1 MSNLFN
7 KAQGTALELALNYVL
22 KDPARNLPRLVDA
35 VEKLDVTGEHA
46 HQLDVVRPMAADP
59 ENNWNQFVVRL
70 CEEIDHDVLKTTV
83 RNFFLNA
90 SVLGLRKQ
98 AESREKYGCNVP
110 WAILMDP
117 TSACNLHCTGCWA
130 AEYGNKLNMSYE
142 ELDSIINQA
151 NELGTYF
158 FLYSGGEP
166 LVRKKDIIRLCEAH
180 PDCQFTAFTNG
191 TLIDEEWAAF
201 FGAHRPRRIN
211 ITLYGASDETYGR
224 LCRNPQG
231 FTQVTKAIRLLKE
244 AGILVKLNCSVTPY
258 NAEDL
263 EQIFAFAEKEE
274 LVVQATSYMFPP
286 LRRDASKVGW
296 NDRFSA
302 EESAI
307 QEAWI
312 NVYQNGRETFLKHM
326 ESEEMASLSGDIEED
341 CMPVDEEAPGN
352 GDSEKKEGERIR
364 CRAGKC
370 SFWVTWDGRF
380 LPCGMLPG
388 ENALNVFEAG
398 FDAAWEQAKAEAA
411 AIRLPVRCSTC
422 SLKDKCRACAA
433 MVYTESGNYHDVPV
447 YRCQMAHAYAG
458 ACRQVEEEL
467 RREALR

>member
-1 MSNLFN
+1 MITEYLHT
-7 KAQGTALELALNYVL
+7 KAARLGIPLNGTFEVTPLCNMNCRMCYVRMDREQQECVAPLRTAEEWLELGRTA
-22 KDPARNLPRLVDA
+22 KER
-35 VEKLDVTGEHA
+35 G
-46 HQLDVVRPMAADP
+46 M
-59 ENNWNQFVVRL
+59 
-70 CEEIDHDVLKTTV
+70 
-83 RNFFLNA
+83 
-90 SVLGLRKQ
+90 
-98 AESREKYGCNVP
+98 
-110 WAILMDP
+110 
-117 TSACNLHCTGCWA
+117 
-130 AEYGNKLNMSYE
+130 
-142 ELDSIINQA
+142 
-151 NELGTYF
+151 TY
-158 FLYSGGEP
+158 LLLTGGEP
-166 LVRKKDIIRLCEAH
+166 FLR
-180 PDCQFTAFTNG
+180 PDFRQIMQGLHRMGFVLSINSNG
-191 TLIDEEWAAF
+191 TMIDEKTVEWLKET
-201 FGAHRPRRIN
+201 PPIRIN

-312 NVYQNGRETFLKHM
+312 SVYQNGREAYLKHM

-341 CMPVDEEAPGN
+341 CMPVDEEFPGN

>member
-1 MSNLFN
+1 MITEYLHTRAARLGIPLN
-7 KAQGTALELALNYVL
+7 GTFEVTPLCNMNCRMCYVRMDREQQEAIAPLRTAEEWLELGRTA
-22 KDPARNLPRLVDA
+22 KER
-35 VEKLDVTGEHA
+35 G
-46 HQLDVVRPMAADP
+46 M
-59 ENNWNQFVVRL
+59 
-70 CEEIDHDVLKTTV
+70 
-83 RNFFLNA
+83 
-90 SVLGLRKQ
+90 
-98 AESREKYGCNVP
+98 
-110 WAILMDP
+110 
-117 TSACNLHCTGCWA
+117 
-130 AEYGNKLNMSYE
+130 
-142 ELDSIINQA
+142 
-151 NELGTYF
+151 TY
-158 FLYSGGEP
+158 LLLTGGEP
-166 LVRKKDIIRLCEAH
+166 FLR
-180 PDCQFTAFTNG
+180 PDFRQIMQGLHRMGFVLSINSNG
-191 TLIDEEWAAF
+191 TMIDEKTVEWLKET
-201 FGAHRPRRIN
+201 PPIRIN

-224 LCRNPQG
+224 LCRNPRG
-231 FTQVTKAIRLLKE
+231 FTQVTKAIHLLKE

-302 EESAI
+302 EESAR

-312 NVYQNGRETFLKHM
+312 NVYQNGREAYLKHM

-341 CMPVDEEAPGN
+341 CMPVEEGN
-352 GDSEKKEGERIR
+352 GDGDSYGKEGERIR

>member
-1 MSNLFN
+1 MITEYLHT
-7 KAQGTALELALNYVL
+7 KAARLGIPLNGTFEVTPLCNMNCRMCYVRMDREQEEAIAPLRTAEQSLELGRTA
-22 KDPARNLPRLVDA
+22 KER
-35 VEKLDVTGEHA
+35 G
-46 HQLDVVRPMAADP
+46 M
-59 ENNWNQFVVRL
+59 
-70 CEEIDHDVLKTTV
+70 
-83 RNFFLNA
+83 
-90 SVLGLRKQ
+90 
-98 AESREKYGCNVP
+98 
-110 WAILMDP
+110 
-117 TSACNLHCTGCWA
+117 
-130 AEYGNKLNMSYE
+130 
-142 ELDSIINQA
+142 
-151 NELGTYF
+151 TY
-158 FLYSGGEP
+158 LLLTGGEP
-166 LVRKKDIIRLCEAH
+166 FLR
-180 PDCQFTAFTNG
+180 PDFRQIMQGLHRMGFVLSINSNG
-191 TLIDEEWAAF
+191 TMIDEKTVEWLKET
-201 FGAHRPRRIN
+201 PPIRIN

-312 NVYQNGRETFLKHM
+312 NVYQNGREAYLKHM
-326 ESEEMASLSGDIEED
+326 ESEEMVSLSGDIEED
-341 CMPVDEEAPGN
+341 CMPVDEETPGN

>member
-1 MSNLFN
+1 MLRRPVEPMITEYLHT
-7 KAQGTALELALNYVL
+7 KAARLGIPLNGTFEVTPLCNMNCRMCYVRMDREQQEAIAPLRTAEEWLELGRTA
-22 KDPARNLPRLVDA
+22 KER
-35 VEKLDVTGEHA
+35 G
-46 HQLDVVRPMAADP
+46 M
-59 ENNWNQFVVRL
+59 
-70 CEEIDHDVLKTTV
+70 
-83 RNFFLNA
+83 
-90 SVLGLRKQ
+90 
-98 AESREKYGCNVP
+98 
-110 WAILMDP
+110 
-117 TSACNLHCTGCWA
+117 
-130 AEYGNKLNMSYE
+130 
-142 ELDSIINQA
+142 
-151 NELGTYF
+151 TY
-158 FLYSGGEP
+158 LLLTGGEP
-166 LVRKKDIIRLCEAH
+166 FLR
-180 PDCQFTAFTNG
+180 PDFQQIMQGLHRMGFVLSINSNG
-191 TLIDEEWAAF
+191 TMIDEKTVEWLKET
-201 FGAHRPRRIN
+201 PPIRIN

-224 LCRNPQG
+224 LCQNPRG
-231 FTQVTKAIRLLKE
+231 FTQVTKAIHLLKE

-258 NAEDL
+258 NADDL

-302 EESAI
+302 EESAR

-312 NVYQNGRETFLKHM
+312 NVYQNGREAYLKHM

-341 CMPVDEEAPGN
+341 CMPVEEGN
-352 GDSEKKEGERIR
+352 GDGDSYGKEGERIR

-433 MVYTESGNYHDVPV
+433 MVYTESGNYHDVPL
-447 YRCQMAHAYAG
+447 YRCQMAHAYTE
-458 ACRQVEEEL
+458 ACRQVEYEI
-467 RREALR
+467 RQEAQIQR

>member
-1 MSNLFN
+1 MITEYLHT
-7 KAQGTALELALNYVL
+7 KAARLGIPLNGTFEVTPLCNMNCRMCYVRMNREQQEAIAPLRTAEEWLELGRTA
-22 KDPARNLPRLVDA
+22 KER
-35 VEKLDVTGEHA
+35 G
-46 HQLDVVRPMAADP
+46 M
-59 ENNWNQFVVRL
+59 
-70 CEEIDHDVLKTTV
+70 
-83 RNFFLNA
+83 
-90 SVLGLRKQ
+90 
-98 AESREKYGCNVP
+98 
-110 WAILMDP
+110 
-117 TSACNLHCTGCWA
+117 
-130 AEYGNKLNMSYE
+130 
-142 ELDSIINQA
+142 
-151 NELGTYF
+151 TY
-158 FLYSGGEP
+158 LLLTGGEP
-166 LVRKKDIIRLCEAH
+166 FLRRDFQQIMQGLHRMGFVLSINS
-180 PDCQFTAFTNG
+180 NG
-191 TLIDEEWAAF
+191 TMIDEKTVEWLKET
-201 FGAHRPRRIN
+201 PPIRIN

-224 LCRNPQG
+224 LCRNPRG
-231 FTQVTKAIRLLKE
+231 FTQVTKAIHLLKE

-302 EESAI
+302 EESAR

-312 NVYQNGRETFLKHM
+312 NVYQNGREAYLKHM

-341 CMPVDEEAPGN
+341 CMPVEEGN
-352 GDSEKKEGERIR
+352 GDGDSYGKEGERIR

>member
-1 MSNLFN
+1 MITEYLHT
-7 KAQGTALELALNYVL
+7 KAARLGIPLNGTFEVTPLCNMNCRMCYVRMDREQQESIAPLRTAEEWLELGRTA
-22 KDPARNLPRLVDA
+22 KER
-35 VEKLDVTGEHA
+35 G
-46 HQLDVVRPMAADP
+46 M
-59 ENNWNQFVVRL
+59 
-70 CEEIDHDVLKTTV
+70 
-83 RNFFLNA
+83 
-90 SVLGLRKQ
+90 
-98 AESREKYGCNVP
+98 
-110 WAILMDP
+110 
-117 TSACNLHCTGCWA
+117 
-130 AEYGNKLNMSYE
+130 
-142 ELDSIINQA
+142 
-151 NELGTYF
+151 TY
-158 FLYSGGEP
+158 LLLTGGEP
-166 LVRKKDIIRLCEAH
+166 FLR
-180 PDCQFTAFTNG
+180 PDFRQIMQGLHRMGFILSINSNG
-191 TLIDEEWAAF
+191 TMIDEKTVEWLKET
-201 FGAHRPRRIN
+201 PPIRIN

-312 NVYQNGRETFLKHM
+312 NVYQNGREAYLKHM

-341 CMPVDEEAPGN
+341 CMPVDEETPGN

-388 ENALNVFEAG
+388 ENALNVFEVG
-398 FDAAWEQAKAEAA
+398 FDVAWEQAKVEAA

-433 MVYTESGNYHDVPV
+433 MVYTESGNYHDVPI

>member
-1 MSNLFN
+1 MITEYLHT
-7 KAQGTALELALNYVL
+7 KAARLGIPLNGTFEVTPLCNMNCRMCYVRMDREQQETIAPLRTAEEWLELGRTA
-22 KDPARNLPRLVDA
+22 KER
-35 VEKLDVTGEHA
+35 G
-46 HQLDVVRPMAADP
+46 M
-59 ENNWNQFVVRL
+59 
-70 CEEIDHDVLKTTV
+70 
-83 RNFFLNA
+83 
-90 SVLGLRKQ
+90 
-98 AESREKYGCNVP
+98 
-110 WAILMDP
+110 
-117 TSACNLHCTGCWA
+117 
-130 AEYGNKLNMSYE
+130 
-142 ELDSIINQA
+142 
-151 NELGTYF
+151 TY
-158 FLYSGGEP
+158 LLLTGGEP
-166 LVRKKDIIRLCEAH
+166 FLR
-180 PDCQFTAFTNG
+180 PDFRQIMQGLHRMGFVLSINSNG
-191 TLIDEEWAAF
+191 TMIDEKTVEWLKET
-201 FGAHRPRRIN
+201 PPIRIN

-312 NVYQNGRETFLKHM
+312 NVYQNGREAYLKHM

-341 CMPVDEEAPGN
+341 CMPVDEEFPGN

-398 FDAAWEQAKAEAA
+398 FDAAWDQAKAEAA
-411 AIRLPVRCSTC
+411 AIRLPARCSTC

>member
-1 MSNLFN
+1 MITEYLHT
-7 KAQGTALELALNYVL
+7 KAARLGIPLNGTFEVTPLCNMNCRMCYVRMDREQQESIAPLRTAEEWLELGRTA
-22 KDPARNLPRLVDA
+22 KER
-35 VEKLDVTGEHA
+35 G
-46 HQLDVVRPMAADP
+46 M
-59 ENNWNQFVVRL
+59 
-70 CEEIDHDVLKTTV
+70 
-83 RNFFLNA
+83 
-90 SVLGLRKQ
+90 
-98 AESREKYGCNVP
+98 
-110 WAILMDP
+110 
-117 TSACNLHCTGCWA
+117 
-130 AEYGNKLNMSYE
+130 
-142 ELDSIINQA
+142 
-151 NELGTYF
+151 TY
-158 FLYSGGEP
+158 LLLTGGEP
-166 LVRKKDIIRLCEAH
+166 FLR
-180 PDCQFTAFTNG
+180 PDFRQIMQGLHRMGFVLSINSNG
-191 TLIDEEWAAF
+191 TMIDEKTVEWLKET
-201 FGAHRPRRIN
+201 PPISIN

-224 LCRNPQG
+224 LCQNPQG

-312 NVYQNGRETFLKHM
+312 SVYQNGREAYLKHM

-341 CMPVDEEAPGN
+341 CMPVDEEFPGN

-411 AIRLPVRCSTC
+411 AIRLPARCSTC

>member
-1 MSNLFN
+1 MITEYLHI
-7 KAQGTALELALNYVL
+7 KAARLGIPLNGTFEVTPLCNMNCRMCYVRMDREQQESIAPLRTAEEWLELGRTA
-22 KDPARNLPRLVDA
+22 KER
-35 VEKLDVTGEHA
+35 G
-46 HQLDVVRPMAADP
+46 M
-59 ENNWNQFVVRL
+59 
-70 CEEIDHDVLKTTV
+70 
-83 RNFFLNA
+83 
-90 SVLGLRKQ
+90 
-98 AESREKYGCNVP
+98 
-110 WAILMDP
+110 
-117 TSACNLHCTGCWA
+117 
-130 AEYGNKLNMSYE
+130 
-142 ELDSIINQA
+142 
-151 NELGTYF
+151 TY
-158 FLYSGGEP
+158 LLLTGGEP
-166 LVRKKDIIRLCEAH
+166 FLRRDFRQIMQGLHRMGFVLSINS
-180 PDCQFTAFTNG
+180 NG
-191 TLIDEEWAAF
+191 TMIDEKTVEWLKET
-201 FGAHRPRRIN
+201 PPIRIN

-312 NVYQNGRETFLKHM
+312 NVYQNGREAYLKHM

-341 CMPVDEEAPGN
+341 CMPVDEETPGN

-433 MVYTESGNYHDVPV
+433 MVYTESGNYHDVPI

>member
-1 MSNLFN
+1 MITEYLHT
-7 KAQGTALELALNYVL
+7 KAARLGIPLNGTFEVTPLCNMNCRMCYVRMDREQQEAIAPLRTAEEWLELGRTA
-22 KDPARNLPRLVDA
+22 KER
-35 VEKLDVTGEHA
+35 G
-46 HQLDVVRPMAADP
+46 M
-59 ENNWNQFVVRL
+59 
-70 CEEIDHDVLKTTV
+70 
-83 RNFFLNA
+83 
-90 SVLGLRKQ
+90 
-98 AESREKYGCNVP
+98 
-110 WAILMDP
+110 
-117 TSACNLHCTGCWA
+117 
-130 AEYGNKLNMSYE
+130 
-142 ELDSIINQA
+142 
-151 NELGTYF
+151 TY
-158 FLYSGGEP
+158 LLLTGGEP
-166 LVRKKDIIRLCEAH
+166 FLR
-180 PDCQFTAFTNG
+180 PDFRQIMQGLHRMGFVLSINSNG
-191 TLIDEEWAAF
+191 TMIDEKTVEWLKET
-201 FGAHRPRRIN
+201 PPIRIN

-312 NVYQNGRETFLKHM
+312 NVYQNGREAYLKHM
-326 ESEEMASLSGDIEED
+326 ESEEMVSLSGDIEED
-341 CMPVDEEAPGN
+341 CMPVDEETPGN

>member
-1 MSNLFN
+1 MITEYLHT
-7 KAQGTALELALNYVL
+7 KAARLGIPLNGTFEVTPLCNMNCRMCYVRMDREQQEAIAPLRTAEEWLELGRTA
-22 KDPARNLPRLVDA
+22 KER
-35 VEKLDVTGEHA
+35 G
-46 HQLDVVRPMAADP
+46 M
-59 ENNWNQFVVRL
+59 
-70 CEEIDHDVLKTTV
+70 
-83 RNFFLNA
+83 
-90 SVLGLRKQ
+90 
-98 AESREKYGCNVP
+98 
-110 WAILMDP
+110 
-117 TSACNLHCTGCWA
+117 
-130 AEYGNKLNMSYE
+130 
-142 ELDSIINQA
+142 
-151 NELGTYF
+151 TY
-158 FLYSGGEP
+158 LLLTGGEP
-166 LVRKKDIIRLCEAH
+166 FLR
-180 PDCQFTAFTNG
+180 PDFRQIMQGLHRMGFVLSINSNG
-191 TLIDEEWAAF
+191 TMIDEKTVEWLKET
-201 FGAHRPRRIN
+201 PPIRIN

-224 LCRNPQG
+224 HCRNPQG

-296 NDRFSA
+296 NDQFSA
-302 EESAI
+302 EESAR

-312 NVYQNGRETFLKHM
+312 NVYQNGREAYLKHM

-341 CMPVDEEAPGN
+341 CMPVEEGN
-352 GDSEKKEGERIR
+352 GDGDSYGKEGERIR

>member
-1 MSNLFN
+1 MITEYLHT
-7 KAQGTALELALNYVL
+7 KAARLGIPLNGTFEVTPLCNMNCRMCYVRMDREQQESIAPLRTAEEWLELGRTA
-22 KDPARNLPRLVDA
+22 KER
-35 VEKLDVTGEHA
+35 G
-46 HQLDVVRPMAADP
+46 M
-59 ENNWNQFVVRL
+59 
-70 CEEIDHDVLKTTV
+70 
-83 RNFFLNA
+83 
-90 SVLGLRKQ
+90 
-98 AESREKYGCNVP
+98 
-110 WAILMDP
+110 
-117 TSACNLHCTGCWA
+117 
-130 AEYGNKLNMSYE
+130 
-142 ELDSIINQA
+142 
-151 NELGTYF
+151 TY
-158 FLYSGGEP
+158 LLLTGGEP
-166 LVRKKDIIRLCEAH
+166 FLR
-180 PDCQFTAFTNG
+180 PDFRQIMQGLHRMGFVLSINSNG
-191 TLIDEEWAAF
+191 TMIDEKTVEWLKET
-201 FGAHRPRRIN
+201 PPIRIN

-231 FTQVTKAIRLLKE
+231 FTQVAKAIRLLKE

-258 NAEDL
+258 NVEDL

-312 NVYQNGRETFLKHM
+312 NVYQNGREAYLKHM

-341 CMPVDEEAPGN
+341 CMPVDEETPGN

>member
-1 MSNLFN
+1 MITEYLHT
-7 KAQGTALELALNYVL
+7 KAARLGIPLNGTFEVTPLCNMNCRMCYVRMNREQQEAIAPLRTAEEWLELGRTA
-22 KDPARNLPRLVDA
+22 KER
-35 VEKLDVTGEHA
+35 G
-46 HQLDVVRPMAADP
+46 M
-59 ENNWNQFVVRL
+59 
-70 CEEIDHDVLKTTV
+70 
-83 RNFFLNA
+83 
-90 SVLGLRKQ
+90 
-98 AESREKYGCNVP
+98 
-110 WAILMDP
+110 
-117 TSACNLHCTGCWA
+117 
-130 AEYGNKLNMSYE
+130 
-142 ELDSIINQA
+142 
-151 NELGTYF
+151 TY
-158 FLYSGGEP
+158 LLLTGGEP
-166 LVRKKDIIRLCEAH
+166 FLR
-180 PDCQFTAFTNG
+180 PDFQQIMQGLHRMGFVLSINSNG
-191 TLIDEEWAAF
+191 TMIDEKTVEWLKET
-201 FGAHRPRRIN
+201 PPIRIN

-224 LCRNPQG
+224 LCQNPRG
-231 FTQVTKAIRLLKE
+231 FTQVTKAIHLLKE

-258 NAEDL
+258 NADDL

-302 EESAI
+302 EESAR

-312 NVYQNGRETFLKHM
+312 NVYQNGREAYLKHM

-341 CMPVDEEAPGN
+341 CMPVEEGN
-352 GDSEKKEGERIR
+352 GDGDSYGKEGERIR

-433 MVYTESGNYHDVPV
+433 MVYTESGNYHDVPL
-447 YRCQMAHAYAG
+447 YRCQMAHAYTE
-458 ACRQVEEEL
+458 ACRQVEYEI
-467 RREALR
+467 RQEAQIQR

>member
-1 MSNLFN
+1 MITEYLHT
-7 KAQGTALELALNYVL
+7 KASRLGIPLNGTFELTPLCNMNCRMCYVRMDREQQESIAPLRTAEEWLELGRTA
-22 KDPARNLPRLVDA
+22 K
-35 VEKLDVTGEHA
+35 
-46 HQLDVVRPMAADP
+46 VRGM
-59 ENNWNQFVVRL
+59 
-70 CEEIDHDVLKTTV
+70 
-83 RNFFLNA
+83 
-90 SVLGLRKQ
+90 
-98 AESREKYGCNVP
+98 
-110 WAILMDP
+110 
-117 TSACNLHCTGCWA
+117 
-130 AEYGNKLNMSYE
+130 
-142 ELDSIINQA
+142 
-151 NELGTYF
+151 TY
-158 FLYSGGEP
+158 LLLTGGEP
-166 LVRKKDIIRLCEAH
+166 FLR
-180 PDCQFTAFTNG
+180 PDFRQIMQGLHKMGFVMSINTNG
-191 TLIDEEWAAF
+191 TLIDERTVEWLKET
-201 FGAHRPRRIN
+201 PPIRIN

-224 LCRNPQG
+224 LCRNPRG
-231 FTQVTKAIRLLKE
+231 FTQVTKAIHLLKE

-302 EESAI
+302 EESAR

-312 NVYQNGRETFLKHM
+312 NVYQNGREAYLKHM

-341 CMPVDEEAPGN
+341 CMPVEEGN
-352 GDSEKKEGERIR
+352 GDGDSYGKEGERIR

>member
-1 MSNLFN
+1 MITEYLHT
-7 KAQGTALELALNYVL
+7 KAARLGIPLNGTFEVTPLCNMNCRMCYVRMDREQQEAIAPLRTAEEWLELGRTA
-22 KDPARNLPRLVDA
+22 KER
-35 VEKLDVTGEHA
+35 G
-46 HQLDVVRPMAADP
+46 M
-59 ENNWNQFVVRL
+59 
-70 CEEIDHDVLKTTV
+70 
-83 RNFFLNA
+83 
-90 SVLGLRKQ
+90 
-98 AESREKYGCNVP
+98 
-110 WAILMDP
+110 
-117 TSACNLHCTGCWA
+117 
-130 AEYGNKLNMSYE
+130 
-142 ELDSIINQA
+142 
-151 NELGTYF
+151 TY
-158 FLYSGGEP
+158 LLLTGGEP
-166 LVRKKDIIRLCEAH
+166 FLR
-180 PDCQFTAFTNG
+180 PDFRQIMQGLHRMGFVLSINSNG
-191 TLIDEEWAAF
+191 TMIDEKTVEWLKET
-201 FGAHRPRRIN
+201 PPIRIN

-312 NVYQNGRETFLKHM
+312 NVYQNGREAYLKHM

-341 CMPVDEEAPGN
+341 CMPVDEEFPGN

-388 ENALNVFEAG
+388 ENALNVYEAG

-411 AIRLPVRCSTC
+411 AIRLPARCSTC

>member
-1 MSNLFN
+1 MITEYLHT
-7 KAQGTALELALNYVL
+7 KAARLGIPLNGTFEVTPLCNMNCRMCYVRMDREQQEAIAPLRTAEEWLELGRTA
-22 KDPARNLPRLVDA
+22 KER
-35 VEKLDVTGEHA
+35 G
-46 HQLDVVRPMAADP
+46 M
-59 ENNWNQFVVRL
+59 
-70 CEEIDHDVLKTTV
+70 
-83 RNFFLNA
+83 
-90 SVLGLRKQ
+90 
-98 AESREKYGCNVP
+98 
-110 WAILMDP
+110 
-117 TSACNLHCTGCWA
+117 
-130 AEYGNKLNMSYE
+130 
-142 ELDSIINQA
+142 
-151 NELGTYF
+151 TY
-158 FLYSGGEP
+158 LLLTGGEP
-166 LVRKKDIIRLCEAH
+166 FLR
-180 PDCQFTAFTNG
+180 PDFRQIMQGLHRMGFVLSINSNG
-191 TLIDEEWAAF
+191 TMIDERTVEWLKET
-201 FGAHRPRRIN
+201 PPIRIN

-224 LCRNPQG
+224 LCRNPRG
-231 FTQVTKAIRLLKE
+231 FTQVTKAIHLLKE

-302 EESAI
+302 EESAR

-312 NVYQNGRETFLKHM
+312 NVYQNGREAYLKHM

-341 CMPVDEEAPGN
+341 CMPVEEGN
-352 GDSEKKEGERIR
+352 GDGDSYGKEGERIR